1 MCLSSFEEKKEM
13 ISKSIRQLS
22 FCFLVITVIKPSEEE
37 NILTKLKKHEYNFKK
52 LQVDIN
58 CLNNNVYHNLIRNI
72 LRNI

>member
-37 NILTKLKKHEYNFKK
+37 NILTKFKKHEYNF
-52 LQVDIN
+52 
-58 CLNNNVYHNLIRNI
+58 
-72 LRNI
+72 